1 MCDAGLDW
9 AAMGESVQFD
19 SAAGAASGYLAA
31 PVGSADVR
39 AGVVVIQE
47 WWGLVPH
54 IEDVA
59 ERFAALGYVALAPD
73 LYHGKS
79 TVEAE
84 EAHHLMEG
92 LDWGRAAQEL
102 AGAVAYLRGVA
113 GVRRVGVVGFCMGGA
128 LTVIAAADPGVD
140 AYAAF
145 YGFPRAGAAP
155 LERVEAPGLIFFGE
169 HERAFSVPDAQAFA
183 ERQRRSGREAEVVV
197 YPGAGHGFFND
208 TRPEAYQ
215 QAAAGDAW
223 QRTVKLFEQ
232 HLRG

>member
-1 MCDAGLDW
+1 M
-9 AAMGESVQFD
+9 QFD
-19 SAAGAASGYLAA
+19 STAGGASGYLARPGEPA
-31 PVGSADVR
+31 GAS

-59 ERFAALGYVALAPD
+59 DRFAVLGYVALAPD

-102 AGAVAYLRGVA
+102 SGAVAHLRDAEGV
-113 GVRRVGVVGFCMGGA
+113 GRVGVVGFCMGGA

-140 AYAAF
+140 GYAAF
-145 YGFPRAGAAP
+145 YGFPPAGAVA
-155 LERVEAPGLIFFGE
+155 LDAIEAPGLLLFGE
-169 HERAFSVPDAQAFA
+169 HEDFFSVPEAEAFA
-183 ERQRRSGREAEVVV
+183 EQQRGRGRPTEVVV
-197 YPGAGHGFFND
+197 YPGAGHAFFND

-215 QAAAGDAW
+215 QAAAESAW
-223 QRTVKLFEQ
+223 RRTVELFAR
-232 HLRG
+232 HLR